1 MQCKEDN
8 KNDFDERKDYSQ
20 VVRVRSSIERQED
33 NNRKDDIIETIQ
45 KKKQD
50 IIDGDKERGTKRQQ
64 GNSILT
70 NSKETLRKKI
80 DIGKERN
87 MMKKE
92 KERYNN
98 NDSLEKVVNKEEKDN
113 SFKKSNS
120 LKEEIDERIKS
131 IERTMIYTQGNGLA
145 ELAKKIE
152 ILNSPIDIDR
162 KRDITVLNNTELS
175 DNEKTNRHTRNTIC
189 HKCKQYGHTKK
200 QCDIHNKI
208 VKQINKL
215 EFEKVVINEL
225 MEMFDVKQKE
235 IDQVKKKEEL
245 KSTNP
250 LKVNKRKMK
259 QKT

>member
-20 VVRVRSSIERQED
+20 VVKVRSSIERQED

-45 KKKQD
+45 KKKLD

-113 SFKKSNS
+113 SSKKSNS
-120 LKEEIDERIKS
+120 LKEEIDERLKS
-131 IERTMIYTQGNGLA
+131 IERSMTYTQENGLA
-145 ELAKKIE
+145 
-152 ILNSPIDIDR
+152 
-162 KRDITVLNNTELS
+162 
-175 DNEKTNRHTRNTIC
+175 
-189 HKCKQYGHTKK
+189 
-200 QCDIHNKI
+200 
-208 VKQINKL
+208 KL
-215 EFEKVVINEL
+215 
-225 MEMFDVKQKE
+225 
-235 IDQVKKKEEL
+235 
-245 KSTNP
+245 T
-250 LKVNKRKMK
+250 
-259 QKT
+259 